1 MLGRG
6 QVKWQG
12 ADNVGR
18 GKAEP
23 GDPAQQLYNLKDDS
37 YQKNG
42 RIVDYPE
49 RAVAMAE
56 LLNKK
61 LKIKE
66 NMNGELP

>member
-1 MLGRG
+1 M
-6 QVKWQG
+6 
-12 ADNVGR
+12 